1 MNALFHTRRLGGT
14 VGIFLI
20 CALCLSGTC
29 SMGADPSPDNV
40 YVSPGSLP
48 ATLKR
53 VLILPLAHE
62 HSAADLSSGCEL
74 LCPVIRSE
82 LIKTKT
88 FEVISAD
95 AKTVQGL
102 TGQADWTGAE
112 ALPPD
117 FFGSLQRVYGCDA
130 VLFCELSSF
139 HAYPPL
145 AVGWRMKLVDLSSQK
160 IIWAADVVFDA
171 GDPSVCKS
179 AEAYQ
184 RRQQGVEQ
192 PTTFFKRVWIWMN
205 RQPEPATDDQWT
217 ILNSPR
223 YFGEF
228 SAATLLQTLPKR

>member
-1 MNALFHTRRLGGT
+1 MKTLFLHRRLGRAA
-14 VGIFLI
+14 GIIVF
-20 CALCLSGTC
+20 CTLCLGGASLF
-29 SMGADPSPDNV
+29 GADPQPDNV
-40 YVSPGSLP
+40 YTSPGSLP

-53 VLILPLAHE
+53 ILILPLAHD

-74 LCPVIRSE
+74 LCPVLRSE
-82 LIKTKT
+82 IIKTKK
-88 FEVISAD
+88 FEVVSAD
-95 AKTVQGL
+95 AKTMQGL
-102 TGQADWTGAE
+102 TGQSDWTGTE
-112 ALPPD
+112 ALPSD

-130 VLFCELSSF
+130 VLFCELSTF

-145 AVGWRMKLVDLSSQK
+145 AVGWRLKLVDLSSQK
-160 IIWAADVVFDA
+160 IIWATDVVFDA

-184 RRQQGVEQ
+184 RRQQGMEQ

-205 RQPEPATDDQWT
+205 RQPEPVTDEQWT
-217 ILNSPR
+217 VLNSPR

>member
-1 MNALFHTRRLGGT
+1 MKALSHTRRLGGT

-20 CALCLSGTC
+20 CALCLSGTR

-40 YVSPGSLP
+40 YVSPDSLP

-62 HSAADLSSGCEL
+62 RSAADLSGGCEL
-74 LCPVIRSE
+74 LYPVLRSE
-82 LIKTKT
+82 LIKTKK
-88 FEVISAD
+88 FEVVSAD
-95 AKTVQGL
+95 TKTMQGL

-112 ALPPD
+112 VLPPD

-130 VLFCELSSF
+130 VLFCELSTF

-145 AVGWRMKLVDLSSQK
+145 AVGWRLKLVDLSSQK
-160 IIWAADVVFDA
+160 IIWATDVVFDA

-217 ILNSPR
+217 VLNSPR